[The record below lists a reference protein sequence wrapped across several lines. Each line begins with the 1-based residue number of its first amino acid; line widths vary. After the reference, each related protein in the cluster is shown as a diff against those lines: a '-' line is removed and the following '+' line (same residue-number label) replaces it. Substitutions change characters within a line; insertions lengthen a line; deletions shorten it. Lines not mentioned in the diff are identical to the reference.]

1 VKDQPTHTPTKAKDE
16 PTKTPD
22 LYEPGSQTAGM
33 IEALK
38 VSVLELPMRSGDRQS
53 LYWKLAYAH
62 TLAVDG
68 QLCAVTS
75 QLTNF
80 VTRVYELTNSNRLS
94 YDVAATL
101 LEQAG
106 AIVQYL
112 REENVCAKKG
122 TW

>member
-1 VKDQPTHTPTKAKDE
+1 
-16 PTKTPD
+16 
-22 LYEPGSQTAGM
+22 
-33 IEALK
+33 
-38 VSVLELPMRSGDRQS
+38 MRSSDRQS

-62 TLAVDG
+62 SLAADG

-80 VTRVYELTNSNRLS
+80 VTRVYQLTNASRLS
-94 YDVAATL
+94 FEVASEL
-101 LEQAG
+101 LAQAG

-112 REENVCAKKG
+112 REENVCAKTG